1 MKNLLLFE
9 FYNIFKRREIK
20 FVLIILFSA
29 SIIDFVS
36 VCSVYRGYPIQNVR
50 AFYDQFML
58 ITPHSIVGKQ
68 LYIIILPIIVS
79 IIYSDS
85 LVLETKNKLSN
96 YIYIRTSKNK
106 HILAKVIVNFV
117 VVFLSIFICLLI
129 NYILVRHTFPIIG
142 GDNVYAI
149 PTSTLYSSEGLKY
162 LYNRNLN
169 FMQII
174 WVYDQRLFIL
184 ALIIIKSITGGAIAT
199 LSLAI
204 STFFRKSRITSILT
218 SFIIVNFIMI
228 IEQIIGKTSFIRI
241 LIDFKYDSII
251 LYLIIIIFIFIISNI
266 LIKRWKFEDVL

>member
-1 MKNLLLFE
+1 
-9 FYNIFKRREIK
+9 
-20 FVLIILFSA
+20 
-29 SIIDFVS
+29 
-36 VCSVYRGYPIQNVR
+36 
-50 AFYDQFML
+50 
-58 ITPHSIVGKQ
+58 
-68 LYIIILPIIVS
+68 
-79 IIYSDS
+79 
-85 LVLETKNKLSN
+85 
-96 YIYIRTSKNK
+96 
-106 HILAKVIVNFV
+106 
-117 VVFLSIFICLLI
+117 
-129 NYILVRHTFPIIG
+129 
-142 GDNVYAI
+142 
-149 PTSTLYSSEGLKY
+149 
-162 LYNRNLN
+162 
-169 FMQII
+169 MQII